1 MRFPRRPPNP
11 LNSEAD
17 AFGCLL
23 WALAGIAIVV
33 VIVLIAQAI

>member
-1 MRFPRRPPNP
+1 VPFPRRPPNP

-23 WALAGIAIVV
+23 WALGLIALVVIVV
-33 VIVLIAQAI
+33 VIARAV

>member
-1 MRFPRRPPNP
+1 VPFPRRPPNP

-23 WALAGIAIVV
+23 WALAAIAVV
-33 VIVLIAQAI
+33 VIVVLVIKAL